1 MPSDDLDRDRT
12 LMAIVLLGTAPHSV
26 GEVLADAHPILG
38 ERAEAQPE
46 LGRQTELTTT
56 VNGHELR
63 FAVAPPETSESFRL
77 ALSESL
83 VRTRVEAGAAD
94 HRSTVVVST
103 PVGAGIDPYAAHEL
117 LSYLAAGLLDRDD
130 ATAIW
135 LPHQGQVTTDVLFI
149 GELERRSA
157 HTWFRSMAMWLDQGA
172 GTSHAFT
179 EGLGAFGSLD
189 VQWSGVTL
197 PPQEAW
203 TALRTAIADL
213 LEARTIPTPGLSLE
227 VAGVRHVLVAGTD
240 LARGTP
246 VLDLVP
252 DAAAPAPAERPEG
265 APEKKRRWFGRG

>member
-1 MPSDDLDRDRT
+1 MLAMSSEALDRDRT
-12 LMAIVLLGTAPHSV
+12 LTAVVLLGSAPRSV
-26 GEVLADAHPILG
+26 GEVLADAHPVLG
-38 ERAEAQPE
+38 ERVDAQPE
-46 LGRQTELTTT
+46 LGEQTELTTT

-63 FAVAPPETSESFRL
+63 FAVAPPETSEAFRL

-83 VRTRVEAGAAD
+83 VRRRVEAAAAA

-103 PVGAGIDPYAAHEL
+103 PVRRETDPCAAHEL

-130 ATAIW
+130 GTAIW

-157 HTWFRSMAMWLDQGA
+157 HTWFRSMAMWLDQEA

-179 EGLGAFGSLD
+179 EGLRALGSLD

-203 TALRTAIADL
+203 TTLRSSIADL
-213 LEARTIPTPGLSLE
+213 LEARILPTPGLSLE
-227 VAGVRHVLVAGTD
+227 VGGVRHVLVTGTD

-252 DAAAPAPAERPEG
+252 DAG
-265 APEKKRRWFGRG
+265 APVRKRRWFGRS